1 MPDAPEDAPGGVGE
15 TPGPADLNLIA
26 RAIRQ
31 DWPIPPEVKK
41 KLLQTAINIADPDEG
56 VKVSKRTRIAA
67 LRVIGAFG
75 QLTVNQAK
83 LDLAREKFE
92 REKAAAES
100 LRPDRSGAPRIVIPG
115 ADDGRA

>member
-1 MPDAPEDAPGGVGE
+1 MPDAPDEAQGGAG
-15 TPGPADLNLIA
+15 GPTGAVDLNLIA

-31 DWPIPPEVKK
+31 DWPIPPKVKR
-41 KLLQTAINIADPDEG
+41 KLLQNAIDIADPDDG
-56 VKVSKRTRIAA
+56 AKTSKRTRLAA

-92 REKAAAES
+92 REKAAEAAI
-100 LRPDRSGAPRIVIPG
+100 RPDRDGAPRIAIPG
-115 ADDGRA
+115 ADDGRS